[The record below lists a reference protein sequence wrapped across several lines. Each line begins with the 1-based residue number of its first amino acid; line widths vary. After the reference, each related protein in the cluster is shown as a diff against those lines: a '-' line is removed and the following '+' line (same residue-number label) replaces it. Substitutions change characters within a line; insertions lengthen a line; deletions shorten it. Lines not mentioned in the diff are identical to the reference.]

1 MPRGTRPSK
10 KNNSKS
16 VGIRK
21 MHNYDSVGF
30 RNSAIR
36 RINST
41 PGDVEI
47 YNPST
52 GISKMVYAPKGSKD
66 EKILDATL
74 RTKNP
79 MDKR

>member
-1 MPRGTRPSK
+1 MPKGIRPNK

-21 MHNYDSVGF
+21 MDNYDSVGF

-41 PGDVEI
+41 LGDVEI

-52 GISKMVYAPKGSKD
+52 GISKMVFAPKGSRE

>member
-10 KNNSKS
+10 KNKSKS

-21 MHNYDSVGF
+21 MDNYNSVGF

-52 GISKMVYAPKGSKD
+52 GTSKLVYAPKGSRE

>member
-10 KNNSKS
+10 KNKSRS

-21 MHNYDSVGF
+21 MDNYNSVGF

-52 GISKMVYAPKGSKD
+52 GTSKLVYAPKGSRE

>member
-1 MPRGTRPSK
+1 MPKGIRPSK

-21 MHNYDSVGF
+21 MNNYDSVGF
-30 RNSAIR
+30 RNSAIK

-52 GISKMVYAPKGSKD
+52 GTSKLVYAPKGSRE

>member
-1 MPRGTRPSK
+1 MPKGIRPSK
-10 KNNSKS
+10 KNNSKT

-21 MHNYDSVGF
+21 MDNYDSVGF

-52 GISKMVYAPKGSKD
+52 GISKLVYAPKGSRE
-66 EKILDATL
+66 EKILHATM
-74 RTKNP
+74 RTKNH
-79 MDKR
+79 MNKK

>member
-1 MPRGTRPSK
+1 MPKGIRPNK

-16 VGIRK
+16 TGVRK
-21 MHNYDSVGF
+21 MDNYDSVGF

-52 GISKMVYAPKGSKD
+52 GISKMVYAPKGSRE

>member
-1 MPRGTRPSK
+1 MPKGIRPSK

-21 MHNYDSVGF
+21 MDNYDSVGF

-36 RINST
+36 KINST

-52 GISKMVYAPKGSKD
+52 GISKLVYAPKGSRE
-66 EKILDATL
+66 EKILHATM
-74 RTKNP
+74 RTKNH
-79 MDKR
+79 MNKK

>member
-1 MPRGTRPSK
+1 MPKGIRPNK
-10 KNNSKS
+10 KNKSKL

-21 MHNYDSVGF
+21 MDNYDSVGF

-52 GISKMVYAPKGSKD
+52 GTSKLVYAPKGSRE

>member
-1 MPRGTRPSK
+1 MPKGIRPSK
-10 KNNSKS
+10 KNKSKS

-21 MHNYDSVGF
+21 MDNYDSVGF

-52 GISKMVYAPKGSKD
+52 GTSKLVYAPKGSRE

>member
-1 MPRGTRPSK
+1 MPKGIRPSK
-10 KNNSKS
+10 KNKSKS

-21 MHNYDSVGF
+21 MDNYDSVGF
-30 RNSAIR
+30 RNSAIK

-52 GISKMVYAPKGSKD
+52 GTSKLVYAPKGSRE